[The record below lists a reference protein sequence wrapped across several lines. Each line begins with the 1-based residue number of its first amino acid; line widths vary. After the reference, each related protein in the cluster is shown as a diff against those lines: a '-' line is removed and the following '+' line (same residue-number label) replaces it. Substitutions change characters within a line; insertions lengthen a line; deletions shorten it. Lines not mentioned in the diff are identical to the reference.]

1 MFDRLVWVK
10 GEFKEGAFKNF
21 NQIKEIKLTN
31 KIPPLNLKD
40 IELKNNIIDNAS
52 PNISWIINLKL
63 DNKDQSYFQ
72 HILIKNEKL
81 GSLGDLEL
89 NNVNVNYS
97 NKSVIAASMSSSLRE
112 MNNENLEKENKQIDF
127 LNNIEVKKKIIQI
140 PLICVINKI
149 ILKN

>member
-1 MFDRLVWVK
+1 
-10 GEFKEGAFKNF
+10 
-21 NQIKEIKLTN
+21 
-31 KIPPLNLKD
+31 
-40 IELKNNIIDNAS
+40 
-52 PNISWIINLKL
+52 LKL

>member
-1 MFDRLVWVK
+1 M
-10 GEFKEGAFKNF
+10 
-21 NQIKEIKLTN
+21 
-31 KIPPLNLKD
+31 
-40 IELKNNIIDNAS
+40 
-52 PNISWIINLKL
+52 KL

-112 MNNENLEKENKQIDF
+112 MNNENLKKKKKQIDF